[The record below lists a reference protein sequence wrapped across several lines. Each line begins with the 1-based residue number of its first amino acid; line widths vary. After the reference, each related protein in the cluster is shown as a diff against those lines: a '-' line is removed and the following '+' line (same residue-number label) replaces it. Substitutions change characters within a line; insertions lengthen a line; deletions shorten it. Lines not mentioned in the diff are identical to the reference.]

1 MLRHD
6 MASRMKAS
14 RLFDLKDVQTQLGH
28 STIQITMDLYT
39 HIGDEEKENVKTW
52 LQNGMQ
58 GLLKASAPVIP
69 KENLNQ

>member
-1 MLRHD
+1 

-14 RLFDLKDVQTQLGH
+14 RLFDPKDVQTQLGH

-52 LQNGMQ
+52 LQNG
-58 GLLKASAPVIP
+58 LLSLMKSPAPASP